1 MENAHMTHKFVSRVF
16 VEQLSHLACNDMR
29 QNISVKMYIS
39 YEDVWR
45 ERVTWKHITICKID
59 SQWEFA
65 V

>member
-1 MENAHMTHKFVSRVF
+1 MENTHTTHKFVSQVF

-45 ERVTWKHITICKID
+45 ERVTWKLTLPYVK
-59 SQWEFA
+59 
-65 V
+65 